1 MSSLIFSSKKGDNGS
16 QADGLQQA
24 ELPGSMETGAG
35 QNNKTWD
42 GGNSQLGRGNINMS
56 DLTRPFLVLYVIW
69 HPLNTTGASLA
80 EALRDHFRR
89 KLFANVAGGTGVS
102 VIFRSSGGSE
112 GRPPSAIDLEEAET
126 TAAIVLAEQQLVKD
140 VGWCAYI
147 HELTERTEAAGFRA
161 RVFPVS
167 LDEDALKL
175 GVSEQ
180 ALRWDQWP
188 DNEVPR
194 LRRLIVELTYEL
206 CRMLRYHLE
215 HLKHPQEEEDALE
228 RFLQKVQIFISHS
241 KHDEDGERI
250 AHAIRDNLQ
259 RGHGLASFFDVYDI
273 PAGIRFQQVLLAQ
286 LKRSAIV
293 AVHTDSYSSRDW
305 CQLEIIMAKH
315 GNRPLLIA
323 NCLRDFDERGFPYMG
338 NVPIVRMDPQQL
350 NRIDI
355 VIGRLLDEVLKDF
368 LWRCRVEL
376 ARALAGPE
384 VVFLPRQPELISL
397 TSCLPVAADAP
408 DPMIVYPDPPLS
420 QGELQLF
427 ARLAPRVRLRSMNAW
442 LAAP

>member
-1 MSSLIFSSKKGDNGS
+1 M
-16 QADGLQQA
+16 
-24 ELPGSMETGAG
+24 
-35 QNNKTWD
+35 
-42 GGNSQLGRGNINMS
+42 
-56 DLTRPFLVLYVIW
+56 
-69 HPLNTTGASLA
+69 
-80 EALRDHFRR
+80 
-89 KLFANVAGGTGVS
+89 
-102 VIFRSSGGSE
+102 
-112 GRPPSAIDLEEAET
+112 
-126 TAAIVLAEQQLVKD
+126 KD
-140 VGWCAYI
+140 VGWCPYI

-167 LDEDALKL
+167 LDEDALKP

-188 DNEVPR
+188 GNEVAR
-194 LRRLIVELTYEL
+194 LRRMIAELTYEL

-215 HLKHPQEEEDALE
+215 HLKHPQEDEDALE

-241 KHDEDGERI
+241 KHDADGERI
-250 AHAIRDNLQ
+250 AHTIRDNLQ
-259 RGHGLASFFDVYDI
+259 TGHGLASFFDVYDI

-305 CQLEIIMAKH
+305 CQLEIIMAKQ

-338 NVPIVRMDPQQL
+338 NVPIVRMDPQHL

-397 TSCLPVAADAP
+397 TSCLPVAADSP